1 MIKRGDLFM
10 INYGEGEG
18 SEQQGYRPGLV
29 IQNDVGN
36 EYSPTVIVAAIT
48 DGEDK
53 RLLPTHFPIG
63 VEEGMRKPSVV
74 MFEQIRTI
82 DKTRLDYRFGS
93 IAPELMQQ
101 MEHPLMMSLGV
112 IDAPKPRRRGGRV
125 AK

>member
-10 INYGEGEG
+10 IDYGNGEG

-36 EYSPTVIVAAIT
+36 EFSPTVIVVAIT

-63 VEEGMRKPSVV
+63 SKEGMRKPSVV

-82 DKTRLDYRFGS
+82 DKKRLDYKFGA
-93 IAPELMQQ
+93 ITPELLKQ
-101 MEHPLMMSLGV
+101 MEHPLMISLGLKN
-112 IDAPKPRRRGGRV
+112 APKPKRKMV
-125 AK
+125 AR

>member
-10 INYGEGEG
+10 IDYGNGEG

-36 EYSPTVIVAAIT
+36 EFSPTVIVVAIT

-63 VEEGMRKPSVV
+63 IKEGMRKPSVV

-82 DKTRLDYRFGS
+82 DKTRLDYQFGS
-93 IAPELMQQ
+93 LNPEILKK
-101 MEHPLMMSLGV
+101 MERPLMISLGLIPASV
-112 IDAPKPRRRGGRV
+112 PKRKRV
-125 AK
+125 VQ

>member
-10 INYGEGEG
+10 INYGDGEG

-36 EYSPTVIVAAIT
+36 EFSPTVIVVAIT

-63 VEEGMRKPSVV
+63 IKEGMRKASVV

-82 DKTRLDYRFGS
+82 DKNRLDYRFGS
-93 IAPELMQQ
+93 IAPELMVQ
-101 MEHPLMMSLGV
+101 MEHPLMISLGLKA
-112 IDAPKPRRRGGRV
+112 APTPRRKSV
-125 AK
+125 NK